1 MRTDSGEDWTE
12 TQQTSLVAKI
22 LSSELTVKAAC
33 ERHALSPELIREWVL
48 CYRRSARA
56 AFDDQLSQT
65 LASQGIDAAD
75 LHAAE
80 FTGALAD
87 IPISDLLQTLALAR
101 KDAVIT
107 VSHRGEESRIWCLAG
122 DIVDAESGR
131 LTGVQAV
138 YRVLSLEH
146 GQVRADFRSV
156 QRMRVVRAS
165 MPALLLEA
173 LHRVDQSAPLR
184 QRLGDEGVVYSQ
196 STLALTLVL
205 PVEAEEVNTLR
216 LFADGC
222 TIDQALANS
231 EHGGLETL
239 QAVVHLAD
247 QGYLLANELLT
258 RSRMSLPPP
267 ESVAGA
273 GPVSSL
279 LAHVVSGT
287 AERPHRH
294 PKGRV
299 AIALACAAGLAG
311 ALVWG
316 WSRSSPVSLAPSSG
330 VASPAPRSN
339 TEPAAG
345 AFPAPATLAVPAPA
359 AEPFVVV
366 PEPRHPDGPSPTS
379 GTATVEPEA
388 AALPTAPRA
397 ARRSPGSRRTGRS
410 RTLPTPAPDPESHI
424 QMIE

>member
-1 MRTDSGEDWTE
+1 MRTDSWEDWTE

-22 LSSELTVKAAC
+22 LSSELTVKDAC

-48 CYRRSARA
+48 RYRRSARA

-101 KDAVIT
+101 KDGVIT

-131 LTGVQAV
+131 LTGVHAV
-138 YRVLSLEH
+138 YRILSLEH

-165 MPALLLEA
+165 MPALLLDA
-173 LHRVDQSAPLR
+173 LHRKDQSAPLR
-184 QRLGDEGVVYSQ
+184 QRLGDEGVVYCQ
-196 STLALTLVL
+196 STLALTSAL
-205 PVEAEEVNTLR
+205 PVEAEELNTLR
-216 LFADGC
+216 LFAEGC

-231 EHGGLETL
+231 GRGGLETL

-267 ESVAGA
+267 EPVAGA
-273 GPVSSL
+273 GLASNL

-287 AERPHRH
+287 PERPRGR

-316 WSRSSPVSLAPSSG
+316 WSRSSPGSLDSSG
-330 VASPAPRSN
+330 
-339 TEPAAG
+339 AG
-345 AFPAPATLAVPAPA
+345 AFPAPPTLAVPAPA
-359 AEPFVVV
+359 AEPPVLV
-366 PEPRHPDGPSPTS
+366 PEPQPPDGPSPTS
-379 GTATVEPEA
+379 GADTLEPEA
-388 AALPTAPRA
+388 AAVPTAPRA
-397 ARRSPGSRRTGRS
+397 ARKLPGSRRTGRS
-410 RTLPTPAPDPESHI
+410 RTLPMPALAPIPERESHI
-424 QMIE
+424 QLIE